1 MSFNS
6 ARLQQKLGVKF
17 GRAEFLEQALTHRSV
32 GHNNNERLE
41 FLGDSILGFV
51 IAEKI
56 YQKFPNADEGVL
68 SRLRASLVNGETLA
82 ELATE
87 HQVGEELVLGQGE
100 LKSGGRRR
108 KSILS
113 DAFEAIIGALYLDQ
127 GFVNTKSWLLSV
139 FEKKL
144 DSVTVET
151 ADKDPKTKLQEYL
164 QSCGLSVPTYT
175 VISTTGADHDQ
186 IFQIKCVVS
195 GIKDPIFSKANSR
208 KKAEQKTALKAL
220 KLLNV

>member
-6 ARLQQKLGVKF
+6 DRLQQKLGVKF
-17 GRAEFLEQALTHRSV
+17 AHAKFLEQALTHRSV
-32 GHNNNERLE
+32 GHSNNERLE

-68 SRLRASLVNGETLA
+68 SRLRASLVNGDTLA

-127 GFVNTKSWLLSV
+127 GFV
-139 FEKKL
+139 KKCL
-144 DSVTVET
+144 
-151 ADKDPKTKLQEYL
+151 
-164 QSCGLSVPTYT
+164 
-175 VISTTGADHDQ
+175 
-186 IFQIKCVVS
+186 
-195 GIKDPIFSKANSR
+195 
-208 KKAEQKTALKAL
+208 
-220 KLLNV
+220 

>member
-1 MSFNS
+1 M
-6 ARLQQKLGVKF
+6 RC
-17 GRAEFLEQALTHRSV
+17 
-32 GHNNNERLE
+32 
-41 FLGDSILGFV
+41 
-51 IAEKI
+51 EKI
-56 YQKFPNADEGVL
+56 YQQFPNADEGVL

-127 GFVNTKSWLLSV
+127 GFANTKTWLLSV

-144 DSVTVET
+144 DNLSVET
-151 ADKDPKTKLQEYL
+151 ADKDPKTKLQEHSLKKFKILPIYKL
-164 QSCGLSVPTYT
+164 ISNTGPRHKPLFKISVKLKNTKYFT
-175 VISTTGADHDQ
+175 SDGA
-186 IFQIKCVVS
+186 
-195 GIKDPIFSKANSR
+195 SK
-208 KKAEQKTALKAL
+208 KEAEQNAASLCLESIIKG
-220 KLLNV
+220 